1 MMEILKMKFQVKM
14 EFNEDVLPALRKT
27 PEEFAGEVRFLAAA
41 KWYELGLVSQEK
53 AAEIAGLDR
62 MKFILAVSRIGISPF
77 QYTAEAVLKEVE
89 YVRPSPAE

>member
-1 MMEILKMKFQVKM
+1 M

-27 PEEFAGEVRFLAAA
+27 QEEFAGEVRLLAAA

-53 AAEIAGLDR
+53 AAEIAGLNR
-62 MKFILAVSRIGISPF
+62 MEFLLAISHIGISPF

-89 YVRPSPAE
+89 NVRPASVE